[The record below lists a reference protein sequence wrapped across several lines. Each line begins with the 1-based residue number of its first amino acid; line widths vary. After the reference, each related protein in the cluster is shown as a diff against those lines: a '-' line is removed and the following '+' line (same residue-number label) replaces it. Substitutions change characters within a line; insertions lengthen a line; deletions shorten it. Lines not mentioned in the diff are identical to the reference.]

1 MVDGLIRHPHP
12 GEKAMTTPWR
22 FLAKYANLIV
32 GTLHCFDRVI
42 FKGHLALAAPHELE
56 AFVDRVLNMRRT
68 DFMKTQAPQYS
79 DRLIEHAQSW
89 ARKAGRTYEYRTGS
103 FRKDHWALNLIRDQG
118 ISEGLVGILCT
129 QETCPSFRLVPGPKR
144 PEFVSRPRP
153 QRVLYYYFLD
163 REFGLIHVRL
173 QTWLPFTIQVYVNGH
188 EWLAQQM
195 VHQKLGFVQQHNA
208 FTQLDDPTQAQRL
221 ADRFARLPWPRI
233 LDRWARQVNPLLREL
248 FPSYP
253 VHWVVDQA
261 EFATD
266 LLFPSRVALAGLY
279 RSLLA
284 YAVQTFTPK
293 DILRFL
299 GRKWDR
305 RFDGEVHTQYE
316 DDRWFGTR
324 IKHRMKTNWL
334 KMYDKFGRILRVE
347 MVINSPKEFWV
358 YRTRPH
364 RDGTSSVGYYPMT
377 KNVASLVD
385 YQEQALACNRRYLDA
400 LAVVD
405 DPTPA
410 YQELWQLTEP
420 TVVEGRSSAGFNPA
434 RREDVRLF
442 RAVLDGDRI
451 ARGFR
456 NADIR
461 EPLFGRPRKQCEQR
475 RASAAVGRLL
485 KRLHVRH
492 LVAKIPRTRRWRV
505 TERGRH
511 LLGRVVQLYSPTWPQ
526 LVA

>member
-1 MVDGLIRHPHP
+1 MVDGLIRYSHP
-12 GEKAMTTPWR
+12 GEKAMTTPGR
-22 FLAKYANLIV
+22 FLAKFANLIV

-56 AFVDRVLNMRRT
+56 AFVDRVLHMRRT
-68 DFMKTQAPQYS
+68 DFMKTQAPRYS
-79 DRLIEHAQSW
+79 DRLVEHAPSW
-89 ARKAGRTYEYRTGS
+89 AQKAGRTYEYRTGS
-103 FRKDHWALNLIRDQG
+103 FRKDHRALNLIRDQG

-173 QTWLPFTIQVYVNGH
+173 QTWLPFTVQVYVNGH

-195 VHQKLGFVQQHNA
+195 VLKKLGFVQQHNA
-208 FTQLDDPTQAQRL
+208 FTQLDDPAQAQRL
-221 ADRFARLPWPRI
+221 ADRFARLPWPKI
-233 LDRWARQVNPLLREL
+233 LDRGAQQVNPLLREL
-248 FPSYP
+248 LPGYP

-261 EFATD
+261 EYATD
-266 LLFPSRVALAGLY
+266 LIFQSRAALAGLY
-279 RSLLA
+279 RALLD
-284 YAVQTFTPK
+284 YAVRTFTPK
-293 DILRFL
+293 DILGFL
-299 GRKWDR
+299 GRKGDR
-305 RFDGEVHTQYE
+305 RFDGEVHTDYE
-316 DDRWFGTR
+316 DERWFGTR
-324 IKHRMKTNWL
+324 IKHRMKSNWL

-347 MVINSPKEFWV
+347 MVINSSKEFWV
-358 YRTRPH
+358 YRTQPH

-377 KNVASLVD
+377 KSVASLVD

-405 DPTPA
+405 DPTPVDRD
-410 YQELWQLTEP
+410 LRHLTDP
-420 TVVEGRSSAGFNPA
+420 TVVDGRSYAGFHPA
-434 RREDVRLF
+434 RRDDVRLF
-442 RAVLDGDRI
+442 RAVLDGDHI

-461 EPLFGRPRKQCEQR
+461 EPLFGRLLQRRQQR

-505 TERGRH
+505 TEHGRH
-511 LLGRVVQLYSPTWPQ
+511 LLSRAVQL
-526 LVA
+526 